1 MVYIIYYILQY
12 MYISVAIYKIVR
24 KYCYIEYDV
33 VTSYQLCSFDLYSNL
48 IAGYAQDDNDSTM

>member
-1 MVYIIYYILQY
+1 